1 MSSKQRQFPSIL
13 SALLLPFVSVF
24 ALAATNAPNSLPLN
38 LSGRAVDAFGSPAK
52 ARVFLFVR
60 TDCPVGNRYAPE
72 LQRISN
78 EFTPRGVQFW
88 LVYPDATETA
98 PTIQKH
104 IGDYHLPGTPL
115 RDVHHSIV
123 ARSGATVA
131 PEAAV
136 FNSAGKL
143 EYLGRIDDR
152 WVDFGKS
159 RPAPTTHELEN
170 AVADVLAGKP
180 VPVSRT
186 HAIGCSIADVE

>member
-1 MSSKQRQFPSIL
+1 LSSKHRPFPRIL
-13 SALLLPFVSVF
+13 SGPLLSLVPVF
-24 ALAATNAPNSLPLN
+24 AFAAANVPNSLPLN
-38 LSGRAVDAFGSPAK
+38 LSGRAVDAFSTPAK

-72 LQRISN
+72 LQRIAN
-78 EFTPRGVQFW
+78 EFTQRGVQFW

-98 PTIQKH
+98 PTIEKH
-104 IGDYHLPGTPL
+104 IDAYHLPGTPL
-115 RDVHHSIV
+115 RDVHHSITTR
-123 ARSGATVA
+123 AGATVA

-136 FNSAGKL
+136 FNSAGTL

-159 RPAPTTHELEN
+159 RPAATTHELEN

-180 VPVSRT
+180 VAVSRT

>member
-1 MSSKQRQFPSIL
+1 LSSKHRLFLRIL
-13 SALLLPFVSVF
+13 SAPLLPFLF
-24 ALAATNAPNSLPLN
+24 AFTLAAANVPNSLPLN
-38 LSGRAVDAFGSPAK
+38 LSGRAVDAFGTPAK

-72 LQRISN
+72 LQRIAK
-78 EFTPRGVQFW
+78 EFSARGVQFW

-98 PTIQKH
+98 PIIEKH
-104 IGDYHLPGTPL
+104 IGAYHLPGTPL
-115 RDVHHSIV
+115 RDVHHSIT
-123 ARSGATVA
+123 ARAGATVA
-131 PEAAV
+131 PSAAV
-136 FNSAGKL
+136 FSSAGKL

-180 VPVSRT
+180 IAVSRT

>member
-1 MSSKQRQFPSIL
+1 MSSKRAQFLRIL
-13 SALLLPFVSVF
+13 SAAFLPVLFGCT
-24 ALAATNAPNSLPLN
+24 LAAASTPNSLPLN

-72 LQRISN
+72 LQRIAN
-78 EFTPRGVQFW
+78 EFSSRGVQFW

-98 PTIQKH
+98 PTIEKH

-123 ARSGATVA
+123 ARAGATVA
-131 PEAAV
+131 PSAAV

-170 AVADVLAGKP
+170 AVADVIAGKP
-180 VPVSRT
+180 VPVAKT

>member
-1 MSSKQRQFPSIL
+1 ML
-13 SALLLPFVSVF
+13 SAPFLAFVF
-24 ALAATNAPNSLPLN
+24 VFTLSAANAPNPLPLN
-38 LSGRAVDAFGSPAK
+38 LSGHSVDAFSTPAK

-72 LQRISN
+72 LQRIAN
-78 EFTPRGVQFW
+78 EFTQRGVQFW
-88 LVYPDATETA
+88 LVYPDASETA
-98 PTIQKH
+98 PTIEKH
-104 IGDYHLPGTPL
+104 IGAYHLPGTPL
-115 RDVHHSIV
+115 RDVHHSIT
-123 ARSGATVA
+123 ARAGATVA
-131 PEAAV
+131 PSAAV

-170 AVADVLAGKP
+170 AVADVIAGKP